1 MKARPEPSKRQRYLI
16 DANNGRSQANPIY
29 LGFNSR
35 GMTAIRYQAIFHLN
49 EDDDEKVKTTLSNI
63 ENLIDD
69 LGRINVEVI
78 LVVNRKGVKVFEK
91 GSSISQRVEKLRK
104 LGVTFKICA
113 NSLASR
119 GMVKEDLIDQVDIV
133 GSGIGEIVRK
143 QVDGWAYVKP

>member
-1 MKARPEPSKRQRYLI
+1 
-16 DANNGRSQANPIY
+16 
-29 LGFNSR
+29 
-35 GMTAIRYQAIFHLN
+35 MTAIRYQAIFHLN
-49 EDDDEKVKTTLSNI
+49 EDDDEKVKMTLSNI

-78 LVVNRKGVKVFEK
+78 LVVNGKGVKVFEK
-91 GSSISQRVEKLRK
+91 GSNISQRVEKLRK

-119 GMVKEDLIDQVDIV
+119 GMVKEDLLDQVDIV